1 MKPPHANRVVMLS
14 CECSAAEREVLD
26 RMKTAVMEWD
36 PNDMCRD
43 LSKRKG
49 TDANLVRIALW
60 SLADYLEVEM
70 GPTVFDLRGH
80 GGRGRRRLR
89 MPNPKIRQHAPL
101 PQIPRRPAP
110 DHPWRRPIAPA
121 RKVGA

>member
-1 MKPPHANRVVMLS
+1 MSRPHAHRVVMLS

-26 RMKTAVMEWD
+26 RMKTAAHVE
-36 PNDMCRD
+36 
-43 LSKRKG
+43 

-60 SLADYLEVEM
+60 SLADHLEVAM
-70 GPTVFDLRGH
+70 GPSEFDLRGQSGH
-80 GGRGRRRLR
+80 GRVRRR
-89 MPNPKIRQHAPL
+89 PNPKIRQHEPL
-101 PQIPRRPAP
+101 SPPTRRPAP

>member
-1 MKPPHANRVVMLS
+1 MKPPHPNRVVMLS

-26 RMKTAVMEWD
+26 RMKTAAAV
-36 PNDMCRD
+36 
-43 LSKRKG
+43 G

-60 SLADYLEVEM
+60 SLADHLELEM
-70 GPTVFDLRGH
+70 GPGVFDLRGH

-89 MPNPKIRQHAPL
+89 QPNPKIRQHDPL
-101 PQIPRRPAP
+101 SQPTRRPAP
-110 DHPWRRPIAPA
+110 DHPWRRPIAPT